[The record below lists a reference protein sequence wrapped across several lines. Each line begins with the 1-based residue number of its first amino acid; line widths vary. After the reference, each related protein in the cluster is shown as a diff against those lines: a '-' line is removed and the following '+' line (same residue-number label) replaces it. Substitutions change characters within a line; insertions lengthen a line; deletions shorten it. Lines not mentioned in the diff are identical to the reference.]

1 MRVFAQ
7 RNVVMQALVLAVAV
21 RLLPAQRSLSI
32 QLPIDGG
39 HGVGVDADAVRRA
52 QWSVRGAPADG
63 RLAARHLRAL
73 LGAADLDPLALHV
86 VTPHSAPT
94 LSNGILSPYKHLI
107 CNETFIRLR
116 TPTHRNN
123 THRVNPRIGHGGFS

>member
-1 MRVFAQ
+1 MMRVSAQ
-7 RNVVMQALVLAVAV
+7 RDVVMQALVAVAV
-21 RLLPAQRSLSI
+21 RLLPARRSVSI

-39 HGVGVDADAVRRA
+39 HGVGVDADTVRRA
-52 QWSVRGAPADG
+52 QGRVRGAPADG
-63 RLAARHLRAL
+63 GLAARHLRAL
-73 LGAADLDPLALHV
+73 LGAADLGPLALHL

-116 TPTHRNN
+116 TPTH
-123 THRVNPRIGHGGFS
+123 TETTPQSSTQG

>member
-1 MRVFAQ
+1 
-7 RNVVMQALVLAVAV
+7 MQALVAVAV
-21 RLLPAQRSLSI
+21 RLLPARRVLSI

-52 QWSVRGAPADG
+52 QGRVRGATADG

-73 LGAADLDPLALHV
+73 LGAADLGPLALHL

-116 TPTHRNN
+116 TATH
-123 THRVNPRIGHGGFS
+123 TETTPQSSTQQG